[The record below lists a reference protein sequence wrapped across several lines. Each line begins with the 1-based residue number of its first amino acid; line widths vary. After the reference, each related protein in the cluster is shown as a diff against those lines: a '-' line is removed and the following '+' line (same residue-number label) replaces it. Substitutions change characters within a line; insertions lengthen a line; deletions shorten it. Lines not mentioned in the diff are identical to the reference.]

1 MYIYNVQNLR
11 NNDFINTQVN
21 KMQLTLTISDDLKN
35 DYLEAGKELIFFK
48 EEIKKAKELA
58 SKYLNVSNASLN
70 KDTDFELKRLKDRED
85 CLYSQIS
92 EQLMRDVVVAMTKDE
107 SIDPYALV
115 NKPFVPCDPVEVKA
129 VPKKERAKKVKVEAK
144 PATESTPLEE
154 QVISELPP
162 YLQPIY
168 KNEATKLQYECI
180 TVLDGGTKDRIA
192 SDFYELDTHEFVVST
207 SDKNDESMAVLRLK
221 DLISFHWDNAPTEQ
235 VVDGYINIL
244 KIIFQVSKKLVVQK
258 LASALIRQFMLTKAK
273 FCQETNSNLKTAG
286 EAIASFLRAVD
297 EANQRVSI
305 KDNATS
311 DDLLE
316 ELLKKS

>member
-1 MYIYNVQNLR
+1 
-11 NNDFINTQVN
+11 
-21 KMQLTLTISDDLKN
+21 MQLTLTISDDLKN
-35 DYLEAGKELIFFK
+35 DYLEAGAALVAFNNEVESATK
-48 EEIKKAKELA
+48 LA
-58 SKYLNVSNASLN
+58 SKYLNVSSISLN
-70 KDTDFELKRLKDRED
+70 DETKKKKNELEEREGD
-85 CLYSQIS
+85 LYSQIS
-92 EQLMRDVVVAMTKDE
+92 KALMTSAIEQMTVAE
-107 SIDPYALV
+107 
-115 NKPFVPCDPVEVKA
+115 PVEAKP
-129 VPKKERAKKVKVEAK
+129 VPKKEKAKKVKVEAK
-144 PATESTPLEE
+144 PATESNPLEE
-154 QVISELPP
+154 QVVSELPP

-168 KNEATKLQYECI
+168 KKVATKLQYECI
-180 TVLDGGTKDRIA
+180 TVLDGRTKDRIV

-235 VVDGYINIL
+235 VVNGYINIL

-258 LASALIRQFMLTKAK
+258 LATALIRQFMLTKAK
-273 FCQETNSNLKTAG
+273 FCKETNNNLKTAG

-316 ELLKKS
+316 ELLKNVKDTKLPTEVKAS

>member
-1 MYIYNVQNLR
+1 
-11 NNDFINTQVN
+11 
-21 KMQLTLTISDDLKN
+21 MQLTLTISDDLKN
-35 DYLEAGKELIFFK
+35 DYLEAGAALVAFNTEVESATK
-48 EEIKKAKELA
+48 LA
-58 SKYLNVSNASLN
+58 SKYLNVSSISLN
-70 KDTDFELKRLKDRED
+70 DETKKKKNELEEREGD
-85 CLYSQIS
+85 LYSQIS
-92 EQLMRDVVVAMTKDE
+92 KALMTSAIEQMTVAE
-107 SIDPYALV
+107 
-115 NKPFVPCDPVEVKA
+115 PVEVKP
-129 VPKKERAKKVKVEAK
+129 VPKKEKAKKVKVEAET
-144 PATESTPLEE
+144 ATESNPLEE

-168 KNEATKLQYECI
+168 KKVATKLQYECI
-180 TVLDGGTKDRIA
+180 TVLDGSTKDRIA

-235 VVDGYINIL
+235 VVNGYINLL

-258 LASALIRQFMLTKAK
+258 LATALIRQFMLTKAK
-273 FCQETNSNLKTAG
+273 FCEETNNNLKTAG

-316 ELLKKS
+316 ELLKNVKDTKLPTEAKAS

>member
-1 MYIYNVQNLR
+1 
-11 NNDFINTQVN
+11 
-21 KMQLTLTISDDLKN
+21 MQLTLTISDDLKN
-35 DYLEAGKELIFFK
+35 DYLEAGAALVAFNTEVESATK
-48 EEIKKAKELA
+48 LA
-58 SKYLNVSNASLN
+58 SKYLNVSSISLN
-70 KDTDFELKRLKDRED
+70 DETKKKKNELEEREGD
-85 CLYSQIS
+85 LYSQIS
-92 EQLMRDVVVAMTKDE
+92 KALMTSAIEQMTVAE
-107 SIDPYALV
+107 
-115 NKPFVPCDPVEVKA
+115 PVEAKP
-129 VPKKERAKKVKVEAK
+129 VPKKEKAKKVKVEAK

-168 KNEATKLQYECI
+168 KKVATKLQYECI
-180 TVLDGGTKDRIA
+180 TVLDGRTKDRIV
-192 SDFYELDTHEFVVST
+192 SNFYELDTHEFVVST

-221 DLISFHWDNAPTEQ
+221 DLISFQWNNAPTEQ

-258 LASALIRQFMLTKAK
+258 LASALIGQFMRTKVK

-305 KDNATS
+305 IDNATS

-316 ELLKKS
+316 ELLKNVKDTKLPTEVKAS

>member
-1 MYIYNVQNLR
+1 
-11 NNDFINTQVN
+11 
-21 KMQLTLTISDDLKN
+21 MQLTLTISDDLKN
-35 DYLEAGKELIFFK
+35 DYLEAGAALVAFNIEVESATK
-48 EEIKKAKELA
+48 LA
-58 SKYLNVSNASLN
+58 SKYLNVSSISLN
-70 KDTDFELKRLKDRED
+70 DETKKKKNELEEREGD
-85 CLYSQIS
+85 LYSQIS
-92 EQLMRDVVVAMTKDE
+92 KALMTSAIEQMTVAE
-107 SIDPYALV
+107 
-115 NKPFVPCDPVEVKA
+115 PVEAKP
-129 VPKKERAKKVKVEAK
+129 VPKKEKAKKVKVEAK
-144 PATESTPLEE
+144 PATESTSLEE

-180 TVLDGGTKDRIA
+180 TVLDGRTKDRIV
-192 SDFYELDTHEFVVST
+192 SNFYELDTHEFVVST
-207 SDKNDESMAVLRLK
+207 SDINDESMAVLRLK

-235 VVDGYINIL
+235 VVDGYINLL

>member
-1 MYIYNVQNLR
+1 
-11 NNDFINTQVN
+11 
-21 KMQLTLTISDDLKN
+21 MQLTLTISDDLKN
-35 DYLEAGKELIFFK
+35 DYLEAGAALVAFNNEVESATK
-48 EEIKKAKELA
+48 LA
-58 SKYLNVSNASLN
+58 SKYLNVSSISLN
-70 KDTDFELKRLKDRED
+70 NETKKKKNELEERE
-85 CLYSQIS
+85 CELYTQIS
-92 EQLMRDVVVAMTKDE
+92 ETLMTSVIEQMTVAE
-107 SIDPYALV
+107 
-115 NKPFVPCDPVEVKA
+115 PVEAKP
-129 VPKKERAKKVKVEAK
+129 VPKKEKAKKVKVEAK
-144 PATESTPLEE
+144 PATEVKPLEE
-154 QVISELPP
+154 QVVSELPP

-168 KNEATKLQYECI
+168 KKVATKLQYECI
-180 TVLDGGTKDRIA
+180 TVLDGSTKDRIA

-235 VVDGYINIL
+235 VVNGYINLL

-258 LASALIRQFMLTKAK
+258 LATALIRQFMLTKAK
-273 FCQETNSNLKTAG
+273 FCKETNNNLKTAG

-316 ELLKKS
+316 ELLKNVKDTKLPTEAKAS

>member
-1 MYIYNVQNLR
+1 
-11 NNDFINTQVN
+11 
-21 KMQLTLTISDDLKN
+21 MQLTLTISDDLKN
-35 DYLEAGKELIFFK
+35 DYLEAGAALVAFNTEVESATK
-48 EEIKKAKELA
+48 LA
-58 SKYLNVSNASLN
+58 SKYLNVSSISLN
-70 KDTDFELKRLKDRED
+70 DETKKKKHELVEREGD
-85 CLYSQIS
+85 LYSQIS
-92 EQLMRDVVVAMTKDE
+92 KALMTSAIEQMTVAE
-107 SIDPYALV
+107 
-115 NKPFVPCDPVEVKA
+115 PVEAKP
-129 VPKKERAKKVKVEAK
+129 VPKKEKAKKVKVEAET
-144 PATESTPLEE
+144 ATEVKPLEE
-154 QVISELPP
+154 QVVSELPP

-168 KNEATKLQYECI
+168 KKVATKLQYECI

-235 VVDGYINIL
+235 VVNGYINLL

-258 LASALIRQFMLTKAK
+258 LATALIRQFMLTKAK
-273 FCQETNSNLKTAG
+273 FCKETNNNLKTAG

-305 KDNATS
+305 IDNATS

-316 ELLKKS
+316 ELLKNVKDTKLPTEAKAS

>member
-1 MYIYNVQNLR
+1 
-11 NNDFINTQVN
+11 
-21 KMQLTLTISDDLKN
+21 MQLTLTISDDLKN
-35 DYLEAGKELIFFK
+35 DYLEAGAALVAFNNEVESATK
-48 EEIKKAKELA
+48 LA
-58 SKYLNVSNASLN
+58 SKYLNVSSISLN
-70 KDTDFELKRLKDRED
+70 NETKKKKNELEERE
-85 CLYSQIS
+85 CELYTQIS
-92 EQLMRDVVVAMTKDE
+92 ETLMTSVIEQMTELK
-107 SIDPYALV
+107 
-115 NKPFVPCDPVEVKA
+115 PVEAKP
-129 VPKKERAKKVKVEAK
+129 VPKKEKAKKVKVEAK
-144 PATESTPLEE
+144 PATEVKPLEE

-168 KNEATKLQYECI
+168 KKVATKLQYECI
-180 TVLDGGTKDRIA
+180 TVLDGHTKDRIA
-192 SDFYELDTHEFVVST
+192 SNFYELDTHEFDVST
-207 SDKNDESMAVLRLK
+207 SDINDESMAVLRLK

-235 VVDGYINIL
+235 VVDGYINLL

-258 LASALIRQFMLTKAK
+258 LASALIGQFMRTKAK

-316 ELLKKS
+316 ELLKNVKDTKLPTEAKAS

>member
-1 MYIYNVQNLR
+1 
-11 NNDFINTQVN
+11 
-21 KMQLTLTISDDLKN
+21 MQLTLTISDDLKN
-35 DYLEAGKELIFFK
+35 DYLEAGAALVAFNNEVESATK
-48 EEIKKAKELA
+48 LA
-58 SKYLNVSNASLN
+58 SKYLNVSSISLN
-70 KDTDFELKRLKDRED
+70 DETKKKKNELEERE
-85 CLYSQIS
+85 CELYTQIS
-92 EQLMRDVVVAMTKDE
+92 ETLMTSVIEQMTELK
-107 SIDPYALV
+107 
-115 NKPFVPCDPVEVKA
+115 PVEAKP
-129 VPKKERAKKVKVEAK
+129 VPKKEKAKKVKVEAET
-144 PATESTPLEE
+144 ATESNPLEE

-168 KNEATKLQYECI
+168 KKEATKLQYECI
-180 TVLDGGTKDRIA
+180 TVLDGRTKDRIV

-235 VVDGYINIL
+235 VVDGYINLL
-244 KIIFQVSKKLVVQK
+244 KVIFQVSKKLVVQK
-258 LASALIRQFMLTKAK
+258 LATALIRQFMLTKAK
-273 FCQETNSNLKTAG
+273 FCKETNNNLKTAG

-316 ELLKKS
+316 ELLKNVKDTKLPTEAKAS

>member
-1 MYIYNVQNLR
+1 
-11 NNDFINTQVN
+11 
-21 KMQLTLTISDDLKN
+21 MQLTLTISDDLKN
-35 DYLEAGKELIFFK
+35 DYLEAGAALVAFNNEV
-48 EEIKKAKELA
+48 ESAAHLA
-58 SKYLNVSNASLN
+58 AKYLDVSPILLN
-70 KDTDFELKRLKDRED
+70 DETKKKKNELEKRERK
-85 CLYSQIS
+85 LYTQIS
-92 EQLMRDVVVAMTKDE
+92 ETLMTSVIEQMTELK
-107 SIDPYALV
+107 
-115 NKPFVPCDPVEVKA
+115 PVEAKP
-129 VPKKERAKKVKVEAK
+129 VPKKEKAKKVKVEAET
-144 PATESTPLEE
+144 ATEVKPLEE
-154 QVISELPP
+154 QAISELPP

-168 KNEATKLQYECI
+168 KKVATKLQYECI
-180 TVLDGGTKDRIA
+180 TVLDGSTKDRIA

-235 VVDGYINIL
+235 VVDGYINLL
-244 KIIFQVSKKLVVQK
+244 KVIFQVSKKLVVQK
-258 LASALIRQFMLTKAK
+258 LATALIRQFMLTKAK

-316 ELLKKS
+316 ELLKNVKDTKLPTEAKAS

>member
-1 MYIYNVQNLR
+1 
-11 NNDFINTQVN
+11 
-21 KMQLTLTISDDLKN
+21 MQLTLTISDDLKN
-35 DYLEAGKELIFFK
+35 DYLEAGAALVAFNNEVESATK
-48 EEIKKAKELA
+48 LA
-58 SKYLNVSNASLN
+58 SKYLNVSSITLN
-70 KDTDFELKRLKDRED
+70 DETKKKKHELVEREGD
-85 CLYSQIS
+85 LYSQIS
-92 EQLMRDVVVAMTKDE
+92 KALMTSAIEQMTVAE
-107 SIDPYALV
+107 PAEA
-115 NKPFVPCDPVEVKA
+115 KP
-129 VPKKERAKKVKVEAK
+129 VPKKEKAKKVKVESEPVKVEAET
-144 PATESTPLEE
+144 ATEIKPIEE
-154 QVISELPP
+154 QAISELPP

-168 KNEATKLQYECI
+168 KKVATKLQYECI
-180 TVLDGGTKDRIA
+180 TVLDGRTKDRIV
-192 SDFYELDTHEFVVST
+192 SNFYELDTHEFVVST

-221 DLISFHWDNAPTEQ
+221 DLISFQWNNAPTEK

-258 LASALIRQFMLTKAK
+258 LASALIGQFMRTKVK

-316 ELLKKS
+316 ELLKNVKDTKLPTEAKAS

>member
-1 MYIYNVQNLR
+1 
-11 NNDFINTQVN
+11 
-21 KMQLTLTISDDLKN
+21 MQLTLTISDDLKN

-107 SIDPYALV
+107 FIDPYALV
-115 NKPFVPCDPVEVKA
+115 NKPFVPCDPVEAKP
-129 VPKKERAKKVKVEAK
+129 VPKKEKAKKVKVEAK
-144 PATESTPLEE
+144 PATESNPLEE

-168 KNEATKLQYECI
+168 KKVATKLQYECI
-180 TVLDGGTKDRIA
+180 TVLDGSTKDRIA

-235 VVDGYINIL
+235 VVNGYINIL

-258 LASALIRQFMLTKAK
+258 LATALIRQFMLTKAK
-273 FCQETNSNLKTAG
+273 FCKETNNNLKTAG

-316 ELLKKS
+316 ELLKNVKDTKLPTEAKAS

>member
-1 MYIYNVQNLR
+1 
-11 NNDFINTQVN
+11 
-21 KMQLTLTISDDLKN
+21 MQLTLTISDDLKN
-35 DYLEAGKELIFFK
+35 DYLEAGAALVAFNNEVESATK
-48 EEIKKAKELA
+48 LA
-58 SKYLNVSNASLN
+58 SKYLNVSSISLN
-70 KDTDFELKRLKDRED
+70 DETKKKKNELEEREGD
-85 CLYSQIS
+85 LYSQIS
-92 EQLMRDVVVAMTKDE
+92 KALMTSAIEQMTVAE
-107 SIDPYALV
+107 
-115 NKPFVPCDPVEVKA
+115 PVEAKP
-129 VPKKERAKKVKVEAK
+129 VPKKEKAKKVKIEAEPSKVEAET
-144 PATESTPLEE
+144 ATEVKPLEE

-180 TVLDGGTKDRIA
+180 TVLDGSTKDRIV
-192 SDFYELDTHEFVVST
+192 SNFYELDTHEFVVST

-235 VVDGYINIL
+235 VVNGYINLL

-258 LASALIRQFMLTKAK
+258 LATALIRQFMLTKAK
-273 FCQETNSNLKTAG
+273 FCKETNNNLKTAG

-316 ELLKKS
+316 ELLKNVKDTKLPTEVKAS

>member
-1 MYIYNVQNLR
+1 
-11 NNDFINTQVN
+11 
-21 KMQLTLTISDDLKN
+21 MQLTLTISDTLKN
-35 DYLEAGKELIFFK
+35 DYLEAGAALVAFNNEVESATK
-48 EEIKKAKELA
+48 LA
-58 SKYLNVSNASLN
+58 SKYLNVSSISLN
-70 KDTDFELKRLKDRED
+70 DETKKKKNELEGRESEH
-85 CLYSQIS
+85 YTQIS
-92 EQLMRDVVVAMTKDE
+92 EILMTSVIEQMTELK
-107 SIDPYALV
+107 
-115 NKPFVPCDPVEVKA
+115 PVEAKP
-129 VPKKERAKKVKVEAK
+129 VPKKEKSKKVKVEAEPSK
-144 PATESTPLEE
+144 VEAEPSKVEAKLATESNPLEE

-168 KNEATKLQYECI
+168 KKVATKLQYECI
-180 TVLDGGTKDRIA
+180 TVLDGSTKDRIV
-192 SDFYELDTHEFVVST
+192 SNFYELDTHEFVVST

-235 VVDGYINIL
+235 VVNGYINLL

-258 LASALIRQFMLTKAK
+258 LATALIRQFMLTKAK
-273 FCQETNSNLKTAG
+273 FCKETNNNLKTAG

-305 KDNATS
+305 IDNATS

>member
-1 MYIYNVQNLR
+1 
-11 NNDFINTQVN
+11 
-21 KMQLTLTISDDLKN
+21 MQLTLTISDDLKN

-129 VPKKERAKKVKVEAK
+129 VPKKEKAKKVKVEAK
-144 PATESTPLEE
+144 PATESTPIEE

-168 KNEATKLQYECI
+168 KKVATKLQYECI
-180 TVLDGGTKDRIA
+180 TVLDGSTKDRIV
-192 SDFYELDTHEFVVST
+192 SNFYELDTHEFVVST
-207 SDKNDESMAVLRLK
+207 SDKNDESMAVIRLK

-235 VVDGYINIL
+235 VVDGYINLL
-244 KIIFQVSKKLVVQK
+244 KVIFQVSKKLVVQK
-258 LASALIRQFMLTKAK
+258 LATALILQFMLTKAK
-273 FCQETNSNLKTAG
+273 FCEETNNNLKTAG

-316 ELLKKS
+316 ELLKNVKDTKLPTEAKAS

>member
-1 MYIYNVQNLR
+1 
-11 NNDFINTQVN
+11 
-21 KMQLTLTISDDLKN
+21 MQLTLTISDDLKN

-115 NKPFVPCDPVEVKA
+115 NKPFVPCDPVDAKPVS
-129 VPKKERAKKVKVEAK
+129 KKEKAKKVKVEAET
-144 PATESTPLEE
+144 ATEVNPLEE

-168 KNEATKLQYECI
+168 KKVATKLQYECI
-180 TVLDGGTKDRIA
+180 TVLDGSTKDRIV
-192 SDFYELDTHEFVVST
+192 SNFYELDTHEFVVST

-235 VVDGYINIL
+235 VVDGYINLL
-244 KIIFQVSKKLVVQK
+244 KVIFQVSKKLVVQK
-258 LASALIRQFMLTKAK
+258 LATALILQFMLTKAK
-273 FCQETNSNLKTAG
+273 FCKETNNNLKTAG

-316 ELLKKS
+316 ELLKNVKDTKLPTEAKAS

>member
-1 MYIYNVQNLR
+1 
-11 NNDFINTQVN
+11 
-21 KMQLTLTISDDLKN
+21 MQLTLTISDDLKN
-35 DYLEAGKELIFFK
+35 DYLEAGAALVAFNNEVESATK
-48 EEIKKAKELA
+48 LA
-58 SKYLNVSNASLN
+58 SKYLNVSSISLN
-70 KDTDFELKRLKDRED
+70 DETKKKKNELEERE
-85 CLYSQIS
+85 CELYTQIS
-92 EQLMRDVVVAMTKDE
+92 ETLMTSVIEQMTVAE
-107 SIDPYALV
+107 
-115 NKPFVPCDPVEVKA
+115 PVEAKP
-129 VPKKERAKKVKVEAK
+129 VPKKEKAKKVKVEAK

-154 QVISELPP
+154 QVVSELPP

-168 KNEATKLQYECI
+168 KKVATKLQYECI
-180 TVLDGGTKDRIA
+180 TVLDGRTKDRIV

-235 VVDGYINIL
+235 VVNGYINLL

-258 LASALIRQFMLTKAK
+258 LATALILQFMLTKAK
-273 FCQETNSNLKTAG
+273 FCEETNNNLKTAG

-316 ELLKKS
+316 ELLKNVKDTKLPTEAKAS

>member
-1 MYIYNVQNLR
+1 
-11 NNDFINTQVN
+11 
-21 KMQLTLTISDDLKN
+21 MQLTLTISDDLKN
-35 DYLEAGKELIFFK
+35 DYLEAGAALVAFNIEVESATK
-48 EEIKKAKELA
+48 LA
-58 SKYLNVSNASLN
+58 SKYLNVSSISLN
-70 KDTDFELKRLKDRED
+70 DETKKKKNELEEREGD
-85 CLYSQIS
+85 LYSQIS
-92 EQLMRDVVVAMTKDE
+92 KALMTSAIEQMTVAE
-107 SIDPYALV
+107 
-115 NKPFVPCDPVEVKA
+115 PVEAKP
-129 VPKKERAKKVKVEAK
+129 VPKKEKAKKVKVEAK

-154 QVISELPP
+154 QVVSELPP

-168 KNEATKLQYECI
+168 KKVATKLQYECI
-180 TVLDGGTKDRIA
+180 TVLDGSTKDRIA

-207 SDKNDESMAVLRLK
+207 SDKNDESMAVIRLK

-235 VVDGYINIL
+235 VVNGYINLL

-258 LASALIRQFMLTKAK
+258 LATALIRQFMLTKAK
-273 FCQETNSNLKTAG
+273 FCKETNNNLKTAG

-316 ELLKKS
+316 ELLKNVKDTKLPTEAKAS

>member
-1 MYIYNVQNLR
+1 
-11 NNDFINTQVN
+11 
-21 KMQLTLTISDDLKN
+21 MQLTLTISDDLKN

-115 NKPFVPCDPVEVKA
+115 NKPFVPCDPVEAKP
-129 VPKKERAKKVKVEAK
+129 VPKKEKAKKVKVEAE
-144 PATESTPLEE
+144 PATESNPLEE
-154 QVISELPP
+154 QVVSDLPP

-168 KNEATKLQYECI
+168 KKVATKLQYECI
-180 TVLDGGTKDRIA
+180 TVLDGSTKDRIV
-192 SDFYELDTHEFVVST
+192 SNFYELDTHEFVVST
-207 SDKNDESMAVLRLK
+207 SDKNDESMAVIRLK
-221 DLISFHWDNAPTEQ
+221 DLISFHCDNAPTEQ
-235 VVDGYINIL
+235 VVNGYINLL

-258 LASALIRQFMLTKAK
+258 LATALILQFMLTKAK
-273 FCQETNSNLKTAG
+273 FCKETNNNLKTAG

-316 ELLKKS
+316 ELLKNVKDTKLPTEAKAS

>member
-1 MYIYNVQNLR
+1 
-11 NNDFINTQVN
+11 
-21 KMQLTLTISDDLKN
+21 MQLTLTISDDLKN
-35 DYLEAGKELIFFK
+35 DYLEAGAALVAFNNEVESATK
-48 EEIKKAKELA
+48 LA
-58 SKYLNVSNASLN
+58 SKYLNVSSISLN
-70 KDTDFELKRLKDRED
+70 DETKKKKNELEERE
-85 CLYSQIS
+85 CELYTQIS
-92 EQLMRDVVVAMTKDE
+92 ETLMTSVIEQMTVAE
-107 SIDPYALV
+107 
-115 NKPFVPCDPVEVKA
+115 PVEAKP
-129 VPKKERAKKVKVEAK
+129 VPKKEKAKKVKVEAK
-144 PATESTPLEE
+144 PATEVKPLEE
-154 QVISELPP
+154 QVVSELPP

-168 KNEATKLQYECI
+168 KKVATKLQYECI
-180 TVLDGGTKDRIA
+180 TVLDGRTKDRIA

-235 VVDGYINIL
+235 VVNGYINLL

-258 LASALIRQFMLTKAK
+258 LATALILQFMLTKAK
-273 FCQETNSNLKTAG
+273 FCEETNNNLKTAG

-316 ELLKKS
+316 ELLKNVKDTKLPTEAKAS

>member
-1 MYIYNVQNLR
+1 
-11 NNDFINTQVN
+11 
-21 KMQLTLTISDDLKN
+21 MQLTLTISDDLKN
-35 DYLEAGKELIFFK
+35 DYLEAGAALVAFNNEVESATK
-48 EEIKKAKELA
+48 LA
-58 SKYLNVSNASLN
+58 SKYLNVSSISLN
-70 KDTDFELKRLKDRED
+70 DETKKKKNELEEREGD
-85 CLYSQIS
+85 LYSQIS
-92 EQLMRDVVVAMTKDE
+92 KALMTSAIEQMTVAE
-107 SIDPYALV
+107 
-115 NKPFVPCDPVEVKA
+115 PVEAKP
-129 VPKKERAKKVKVEAK
+129 VPKKEKAKKVKVEAK
-144 PATESTPLEE
+144 PATESNPLEE
-154 QVISELPP
+154 QVVSELPP

-168 KNEATKLQYECI
+168 KKVATKLQYECI
-180 TVLDGGTKDRIA
+180 TVLDGRTKDRIV

-235 VVDGYINIL
+235 VVNGYINIL

-258 LASALIRQFMLTKAK
+258 LATALIRQFMLTKAK

-316 ELLKKS
+316 ELLKNVKDTKLPTEAKAS